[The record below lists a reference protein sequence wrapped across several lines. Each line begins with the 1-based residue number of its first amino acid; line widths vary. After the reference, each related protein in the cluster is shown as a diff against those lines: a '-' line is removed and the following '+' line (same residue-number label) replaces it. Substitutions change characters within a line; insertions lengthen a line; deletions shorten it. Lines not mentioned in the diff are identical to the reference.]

1 MEKFKVLNNLDE
13 IFSEQKERIKSKCE
27 FLKINL
33 TNQEK
38 NVLNLPNFYKN
49 ENISLEITWQKL
61 EKECKDFLN
70 DKLFQDAKEK
80 KKVILI
86 INLRLIILF

>member
-49 ENISLEITWQKL
+49 ENISLEIT
-61 EKECKDFLN
+61 
-70 DKLFQDAKEK
+70 
-80 KKVILI
+80 
-86 INLRLIILF
+86 

>member
-70 DKLFQDAKEK
+70 DIEKILDKLFQDAKGK
-80 KKVILI
+80 KNWYL
-86 INLRLIILF
+86 